1 MTKPQKIE
9 GGWEERLLD
18 LFTEDE
24 NHHLHLIDGSYSLES
39 FISDLLASERQR
51 CVEEEKERLLDEI
64 SDEFGN
70 YDDGCGCCARHTL
83 QEMLSK
89 KYPSLDQAKHKLEQL
104 K

>member
-1 MTKPQKIE
+1 
-9 GGWEERLLD
+9 
-18 LFTEDE
+18 
-24 NHHLHLIDGSYSLES
+24 
-39 FISDLLASERQR
+39 
-51 CVEEEKERLLDEI
+51 VEEEKERLLDEI

>member
-51 CVEEEKERLLDEI
+51 CVAETIQSVLACINKWVVNDKEDLDDLRETI
-64 SDEFGN
+64 
-70 YDDGCGCCARHTL
+70 
-83 QEMLSK
+83 K
-89 KYPSLDQAKHKLEQL
+89 KL